1 MAGSSNRG
9 SVFRP
14 QAFRL
19 GCNLSFNRLGFSP
32 GSTVLGKDE
41 KNRGKK
47 REKNAS
53 VTASEKPNGKTSRAT
68 RVQKTRTATHFQKD
82 KREKG

>member
-1 MAGSSNRG
+1 MKRTEG
-9 SVFRP
+9 
-14 QAFRL
+14 
-19 GCNLSFNRLGFSP
+19 
-32 GSTVLGKDE
+32 E
-41 KNRGKK
+41 K

-53 VTASEKPNGKTSRAT
+53 VTASEKPNGKNSRAT